1 MTNLEYRE
9 LRDLR
14 KAREQGNDLIG
25 FVLCIQAI
33 SMALLVAIFILILIQ
48 NAGAEEIAPKPEHP
62 QSMVMTSLIIDTE
75 YKTAETECEN
85 TVIEYKT
92 EENSN
97 LNPENEIFS
106 QNTEDNCE
114 LEYLGVFTT
123 TGYCNCRKCCGKWA
137 GGPTASGNMPRAN
150 HTVAVD
156 PKVIPLGTHLLVN
169 GIEYVAE
176 DTGSGVNGKH
186 LDIYYDSHQTAWNHG
201 VQKLEVWMI
210 KEEKE

>member
-14 KAREQGNDLIG
+14 KEREKNNELLG
-25 FVLCIQAI
+25 FVLCMQAL
-33 SMALLVAIFILILIQ
+33 SLALLIIIWVMILVQ
-48 NAGAEEIAPKPEHP
+48 NAKAEEIEIRPAANAAALTAVITIESEEVP
-62 QSMVMTSLIIDTE
+62 
-75 YKTAETECEN
+75 AETEAVPCEDDSHA
-85 TVIEYKT
+85 Y
-92 EENSN
+92 
-97 LNPENEIFS
+97 
-106 QNTEDNCE
+106 
-114 LEYLGVFTT
+114 EYLGVFTT

-137 GGPTASGNMPRAN
+137 GGPTASGKMPKAQ

-176 DTGSGVNGKH
+176 DTGSGVNGMH

-201 VQKLEVWMI
+201 VQHQEVWMI
-210 KEEKE
+210 K